1 MVQAD
6 SETSL
11 ARMGDGLLDTGRPLA
26 LRYGT
31 VSGGAKRYLMYQC
44 NMQPY
49 DVQARRFVH
58 VHSRYEDND
67 IRPKCL
73 TRHHNRRFPA

>member
-26 LRYGT
+26 LRYGA
-31 VSGGAKRYLMYQC
+31 VSGGAKRYLMY

-49 DVQARRFVH
+49 TTYKLGVLYMYTVVSSLRRQ
-58 VHSRYEDND
+58 RYPPEMSDTA
-67 IRPKCL
+67 PSL
-73 TRHHNRRFPA
+73 M

>member
-11 ARMGDGLLDTGRPLA
+11 ARMGDGRRDIGHGGRPPHWLW
-26 LRYGT
+26 YT
-31 VSGGAKRYLMYQC
+31 VSGGAKRFLMS

-49 DVQARRFVH
+49 DVRARR
-58 VHSRYEDND
+58 
-67 IRPKCL
+67 L
-73 TRHHNRRFPA
+73 G

>member
-26 LRYGT
+26 LRYGA
-31 VSGGAKRYLMYQC
+31 VSGGAKRYLMY

-49 DVQARRFVH
+49 DVQTRRFVH
-58 VHSRYEDND
+58 VHSR
-67 IRPKCL
+67 
-73 TRHHNRRFPA
+73 

>member
-11 ARMGDGLLDTGRPLA
+11 ARMGDGILA
-26 LRYGT
+26 TAGGHWLWYT
-31 VSGGAKRYLMYQC
+31 VSGGAKRFLMS

-49 DVQARRFVH
+49 DVRARR
-58 VHSRYEDND
+58 
-67 IRPKCL
+67 L
-73 TRHHNRRFPA
+73 G